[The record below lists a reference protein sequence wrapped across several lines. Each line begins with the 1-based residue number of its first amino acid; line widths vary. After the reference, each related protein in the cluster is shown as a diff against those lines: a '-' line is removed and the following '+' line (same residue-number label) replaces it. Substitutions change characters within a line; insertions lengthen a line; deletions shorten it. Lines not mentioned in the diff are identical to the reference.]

1 MVENRK
7 QNSMLKPCFEKGSI
21 LKQHML
27 EALRDLPF
35 TICDLFLNEYGD
47 GIIEGLK
54 LTISDTNIMISP
66 GIFKYN
72 GELFFFDHTSTVP
85 LKDNHNNF
93 VYLVPSDKEIDGGTD
108 VLINIE
114 NFTEEQKDKF
124 EIFRCTKGENAKI
137 SPYATFM
144 ELLRITCNRLNQINT
159 AFSYRGGS
167 SLSREYFKLYA
178 YEIMQSNNASLRDL
192 AFAMQCLNGINDIS
206 IVNNYFGISNEAS
219 SNIQIIEQMKIK
231 LLNINS
237 NEKVI
242 SNPKP
247 TKNKGIIEID

>member
-1 MVENRK
+1 
-7 QNSMLKPCFEKGSI
+7 MLKPCFEKGNI

-27 EALRDLPF
+27 EALRELPY
-35 TICDLFLNEYGD
+35 TACDLFLSENGD

-54 LTISDTNIMISP
+54 LTVNDNNILISP
-66 GIFKYN
+66 GIFKHN
-72 GELFFFDHTSTVP
+72 GKLFFSDQPLKVT
-85 LKDNHNNF
+85 LKDNDNF

-114 NFTEEQKDKF
+114 NFTEEQIDKF
-124 EIFRCTKGENAKI
+124 EIFRCKKGEAAKI
-137 SPYATFM
+137 SPYATVM
-144 ELLRITCNRLNQINT
+144 ELLHIPRNRLDQKNT

-178 YEIMQSNNASLRDL
+178 YEIMQSDNASLRDL

-206 IVNNYFGISNEAS
+206 IVNNYFGISNETF
-219 SNIQIIEQMKIK
+219 SNIQIIKQMEIK
-231 LLNINS
+231 LSNIDS

-247 TKNKGIIEID
+247 TKNKDKIYIV